1 MIIYS
6 HACRKNSCYIK
17 EHLES
22 RSIQRCKL
30 SYLALEHY
38 PLITRQRLWQEITV
52 SLYSSMIIETVHA
65 WLIIMQVLILILF
78 FCIPDFDLQLEDNT
92 AVDGVIQQ
100 YSCGSGVVWKAQPSV
115 IPSNGGSSKPHVRLQ
130 EYCWAKNGLSRAV
143 KFLSIKCS
151 GIKENTFQHLCVFS
165 YVHVYSFCAV
175 VQICS
180 MALHQSFE

>member
-17 EHLES
+17 ELLES

-65 WLIIMQVLILILF
+65 WLIIMQVLILIFF

-100 YSCGSGVVWKAQPSV
+100 YSCGSGIVWKAQPSV
-115 IPSNGGSSKPHVRLQ
+115 IPSNGGSSKAHVRLQ
-130 EYCWAKNGLSRAV
+130 EYCMALAGLSSSYLLYAQASRRTP
-143 KFLSIKCS
+143 FS
-151 GIKENTFQHLCVFS
+151 TFV
-165 YVHVYSFCAV
+165 SFHTYTCIHFV
-175 VQICS
+175 
-180 MALHQSFE
+180 

>member
-1 MIIYS
+1 MIFIIYS

-17 EHLES
+17 ELLES

-52 SLYSSMIIETVHA
+52 SLYSSMITEIVHA
-65 WLIIMQVLILILF
+65 WLIIMQVFWFLF
-78 FCIPDFDLQLEDNT
+78 VFCFFLRIPDFDLQLEDNT

-130 EYCWAKNGLSRAV
+130 EYC
-143 KFLSIKCS
+143 
-151 GIKENTFQHLCVFS
+151 
-165 YVHVYSFCAV
+165 
-175 VQICS
+175 
-180 MALHQSFE
+180 